1 MKVRGNNKKI
11 QLEIGNQLIPNTHA
25 STIFPAF
32 FFLFLNVI
40 LIVTLSAT
48 FPHHHITPLD
58 SLVTHLGVSV
68 FCHSRVVKVSLTFHL
83 SAWAP
88 LLGLVLSTWAKWPAA
103 FLFLFFFLSLFP
115 IILSLSSRPLFH
127 SLIVCGSLVALA
139 SGCSCRAAAEAA
151 VTYLHSSGTNRMV
164 GCSRKVI
171 SPGHSVCT
179 LVCLCAYISKKIFY
193 GFKKW
198 QSSFFFLMMYSND
211 AE

>member
-1 MKVRGNNKKI
+1 ML
-11 QLEIGNQLIPNTHA
+11 QQF
-25 STIFPAF
+25 FPAF

-103 FLFLFFFLSLFP
+103 FLFLFFFYPFSHNSISLLSSP
-115 IILSLSSRPLFH
+115 LSLSHCLWQ
-127 SLIVCGSLVALA
+127 LGGSSVWLQLQ
-139 SGCSCRAAAEAA
+139 
-151 VTYLHSSGTNRMV
+151 SSGRSS
-164 GCSRKVI
+164 SRIPAFKWNKQDGWLLTE
-171 SPGHSVCT
+171 GHQPWAQCVHACVFVCI
-179 LVCLCAYISKKIFY
+179 YFKKIFL
-193 GFKKW
+193 W
-198 QSSFFFLMMYSND
+198 L
-211 AE
+211 

>member
-1 MKVRGNNKKI
+1 M
-11 QLEIGNQLIPNTHA
+11 
-25 STIFPAF
+25 
-32 FFLFLNVI
+32 I

-103 FLFLFFFLSLFP
+103 FLCLLSLFP

-179 LVCLCAYISKKIFY
+179 LVCLCAYISKKFFY